1 MPETRIVC
9 SKCGK
14 SEEFGAALA
23 SGWLYRQR
31 AGEPEGYLVIRCPA
45 HISEHARRLAGLPQ
59 QARTKRVA
67 DNIERGL
74 WVLFGDGYMSSVH
87 ESDYVYDAELDAA
100 RYCISFSVPGLP
112 PHMTRR
118 YSTID
123 ELIAAMREVE
133 PNLRKWRLVEEE

>member
-31 AGEPEGYLVIRCPA
+31 AGEPEGYLVIRCPQ

-59 QARTKRVA
+59 QNRSKRVR
-67 DNIERGL
+67 DNLDRGL
-74 WVLFGDGYMSSVH
+74 WAEYGGDYIAAVGEDGDGEYNLSFHRAGMPAHKSQSFA
-87 ESDYVYDAELDAA
+87 SLDA
-100 RYCISFSVPGLP
+100 
-112 PHMTRR
+112 
-118 YSTID
+118 
-123 ELIAAMREVE
+123 LIAAMRVVE
-133 PNLRKWRLVEEE
+133 PDLRRWRLQEE